1 MATTTDHATATERVI
16 TIAPEAAAT
25 VRDALAGET
34 NPEGLALWIE
44 VAGVAAGAYRYDLYL
59 QSTADARPGDA
70 VDVQE
75 DVSVVI
81 PAASKAKLHGAT
93 LRWSEDNGGGLE
105 LVNPNTPDAAD
116 ISPGVPAEVLE
127 RGLDFAL
134 AATVAEVVERDVN
147 PSIASHGGRADL
159 VALDEEGGR
168 AYVKMSGGCQGCA
181 MSKMTLSQG
190 IARIIMEQVPEIN
203 DVVDV
208 TDHEAGENPYA

>member
-1 MATTTDHATATERVI
+1 MATTELPTATERVI

-25 VRDALAGET
+25 VRDALAGEA
-34 NPEGLALWIE
+34 NPDGLALWIE
-44 VAGVAAGAYRYDLYL
+44 VAGVADGAYRYDLYL
-59 QSTADARPGDA
+59 QATADARPGDA

-75 DVSVVI
+75 DVAVVV

-105 LVNPNTPDAAD
+105 LVNPNVPEAAE
-116 ISPGVPAEVLE
+116 IAPGVPAEVLA
-127 RGLDFAL
+127 RGLDFPL
-134 AATVAEVVERDVN
+134 AATVAEVIERDVN

-159 VALDEEGGR
+159 VALDEESGR

-190 IARIIMEQVPEIN
+190 IARIIMEQVPEVR
-203 DVVDV
+203 DVADV
-208 TDHEAGENPYA
+208 TDHAAGANPYA